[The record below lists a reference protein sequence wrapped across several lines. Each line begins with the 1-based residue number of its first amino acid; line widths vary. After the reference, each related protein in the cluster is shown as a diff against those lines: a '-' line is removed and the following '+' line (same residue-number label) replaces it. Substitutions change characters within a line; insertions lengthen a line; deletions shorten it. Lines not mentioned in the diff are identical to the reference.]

1 MSERSLWYDGTQH
14 LWLIWNFQI
23 GTSLSNSNRKFR
35 FESES
40 NLEASQVPT
49 NYCPCGAVA
58 QWLSCWTFAQQSSVQ
73 VPLAPVRVIV
83 ASGQES
89 DCFCSHS
96 AKKVPLHTWTC
107 PSICNDGVHDAKRPQ
122 CFCFIFGDLYESRR
136 CTGNWKF
143 LFLINDRVDFLFL
156 SVNLFYFLHACK
168 FFRTSVEL
176 NECIMMVVFIL
187 YI

>member
-1 MSERSLWYDGTQH
+1 MSERSLWYDGTRH

-49 NYCPCGAVA
+49 NYCPCAAVA
-58 QWLSCWTFAQQSSVQ
+58 QWLSCWTFAQQTSVQ

-96 AKKVPLHTWTC
+96 AKKSHFIRGHVQVFVMTECMMLKGL
-107 PSICNDGVHDAKRPQ
+107 SVFASYLEIYMKVGVALEIENF
-122 CFCFIFGDLYESRR
+122 CFWLMIELIFYFCLWICFIFYM
-136 CTGNWKF
+136 
-143 LFLINDRVDFLFL
+143 
-156 SVNLFYFLHACK
+156 HA
-168 FFRTSVEL
+168 SSLEQV
-176 NECIMMVVFIL
+176 
-187 YI
+187 